1 MVKICERAFFNC
13 KNLRKVEIP
22 TNSNLQTIEEDAF
35 LSSKIEDIFIP
46 RNVTKICKG
55 AFSFCYE
62 LQIVEISEESQL
74 QSIYI
79 SSFEDCQEL
88 MIIMIPSS
96 VKDY

>member
-62 LQIVEISEESQL
+62 LQIVEISEN
-74 QSIYI
+74 
-79 SSFEDCQEL
+79 CEL
-88 MIIMIPSS
+88 PSLSKELFNDVIIMIPKTS
-96 VKDY
+96 KNINIF